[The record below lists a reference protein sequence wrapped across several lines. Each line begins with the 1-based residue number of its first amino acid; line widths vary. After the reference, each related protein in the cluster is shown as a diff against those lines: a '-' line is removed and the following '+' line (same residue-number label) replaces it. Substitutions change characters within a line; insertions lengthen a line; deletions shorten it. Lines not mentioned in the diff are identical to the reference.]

1 MHQHKLIELQ
11 KTVEEKIGSLREEV
25 EIATSIKLSP
35 IYIAD
40 RRDEIEFLQWIIRII
55 QRVLDQANDKRQQ
68 LGVTKMRLEL
78 EGTIKFENMLHEKIQ
93 ELEIEL
99 EESINLRE
107 SDILINEIDTL
118 KSVLG
123 HLPDLKYDDKTRA
136 TEIVEDNNKFQHV
149 KHLREKL
156 IQIQDMKSEI
166 NAQI

>member
-1 MHQHKLIELQ
+1 MRKHKLIELQ
-11 KTVEEKIGSLREEV
+11 KTIEEKIGSLREEV
-25 EIATSIKLSP
+25 EIATNIKLSP

-40 RRDEIEFLQWIIRII
+40 RRDEIEFLEWVTRII
-55 QRVLDQANDKRQQ
+55 QWVLDQGNDKRQQ

-78 EGTIKFENMLHEKIQ
+78 EDTIKFENMLHEKIQ

-99 EESINLRE
+99 EESISLRE

-123 HLPDLKYDDKTRA
+123 CLSDLKYGDKTRA
-136 TEIVEDNNKFQHV
+136 KEIVEDNNKFEHV
-149 KHLREKL
+149 KHPREKL
-156 IQIQDMKSEI
+156 IQIQDMESEI

>member
-1 MHQHKLIELQ
+1 MHKHKLIELQ

-40 RRDEIEFLQWIIRII
+40 RRDEIEFLEWVTRII
-55 QRVLDQANDKRQQ
+55 HWVLDQASDKRQQ
-68 LGVTKMRLEL
+68 LGVTKMQLEL
-78 EGTIKFENMLHEKIQ
+78 EDTIKFENIPHEKIQ

-99 EESINLRE
+99 EESTSLRE
-107 SDILINEIDTL
+107 SDILINEIDIL

-123 HLPDLKYDDKTRA
+123 RLSDLKYGDKTRA
-136 TEIVEDNNKFQHV
+136 TEIVKDNNKFQQV
-149 KHLREKL
+149 KHLREKI
-156 IQIQDMKSEI
+156 IQIQDIESEI